1 MPIKGSVHGF
11 RGRGRA
17 GQARRAIDVFEDK
30 APYVTDG
37 GAGALNIAD
46 VGGAAPVAQ
55 GVCNVALVG
64 VGGAVN
70 EALQKHIG
78 EGAEYGD
85 DGFGRELPIKY
96 PFAVFETSHRSA
108 VRAYGV
114 AYAADA
120 QHLLRQRGKRPAGR
134 RHKHD
139 ARSAAALKSGG
150 GFGRKA
156 CVGTQSGVVKV
167 ECNKSYS
174 QFDHRTN
181 NNRYF
186 AASKDLGF

>member
-1 MPIKGSVHGF
+1 MAALTGLKVGAEQVKPVEPIG
-11 RGRGRA
+11 
-17 GQARRAIDVFEDK
+17 VFEDK

-46 VGGAAPVAQ
+46 VGGAAPIAQ

-64 VGGAVN
+64 VWGAVN
-70 EALQKHIG
+70 EALGQHIG
-78 EGAEYGD
+78 EGTEYGD
-85 DGFGRELPIKY
+85 DGFGRELPLKY

-114 AYAADA
+114 AHSADA
-120 QHLLRQRGKRPAGR
+120 EQLLRQRGKRPAGR
-134 RHKHD
+134 RNKQD
-139 ARSAAALKSGG
+139 ARPAAALKSGG

-174 QFDHRTN
+174 QLNHRTN
-181 NNRYF
+181 DNRYF
-186 AASKDLGF
+186 AASKDLDF